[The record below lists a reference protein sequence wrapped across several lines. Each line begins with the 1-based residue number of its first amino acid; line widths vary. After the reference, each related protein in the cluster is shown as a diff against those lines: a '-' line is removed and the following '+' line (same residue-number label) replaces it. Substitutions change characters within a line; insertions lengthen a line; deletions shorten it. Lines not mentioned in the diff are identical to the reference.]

1 MSRVVPVQSDV
12 NTNRPL
18 FAALGSGGG
27 GGTDNPDPS
36 FSSIRIAAGAFGNLT
51 TSTGVIVMSNILN
64 ITTAPVLTPTT
75 LYRFPPVLTVGDS
88 TTPDLAQVPF
98 STNYIQV
105 TSPITTTDPGV
116 FLNLGATLGAGTFIA
131 SARSDTGAPST
142 LSLIA
147 DGVNISSLNVSSING
162 ATPGGGGALSP
173 DITVSTLTFPRSN
186 QVSRG
191 VINISSLL
199 TVQDT
204 STPST
209 AQFFFAANNTENIFS
224 GGFHN
229 SFLMYSPADV
239 TRVALS
245 ASQDGNGYLSAFNNL
260 GSTSALYISCAVVNV
275 PGNLNVSSINGVIPL
290 TGADT
295 STLTGQMREV
305 RSTLGLI

>member
-27 GGTDNPDPS
+27 GGSNNPNPS
-36 FSSIRIAAGAFGNLT
+36 FSTISFPTSDQLATGIINMNSLLTVQDTST
-51 TSTGVIVMSNILN
+51 TSTAQFFFVANNGPSRFAEGQNNSILMYSPNNISQVSLGASQN
-64 ITTAPVLTPTT
+64 GNCYLSAYNRVGSTTT
-75 LYRFPPVLTVGDS
+75 LVISTANLTV
-88 TTPDLAQVPF
+88 TNDLV
-98 STNYIQV
+98 
-105 TSPITTTDPGV
+105 
-116 FLNLGATLGAGTFIA
+116 
-131 SARSDTGAPST
+131 
-142 LSLIA
+142 
-147 DGVNISSLNVSSING
+147 VSSING
-162 ATPGGGGALSP
+162 AAPGGGGALSP

-209 AQFFFAANNTENIFS
+209 SQFFFAANNTENVFS